1 MSDQSNV
8 LSRIVRWGAIGVL
21 ICVAIGLYFR
31 TGTHITPF
39 AASTHVEA
47 SADTAP

>member
-8 LSRIVRWGAIGVL
+8 LSRIVRWGAIGLL

-31 TGTHITPF
+31 MGVHIEPFTAATHQGAI
-39 AASTHVEA
+39 
-47 SADTAP
+47 ADTAP